1 MEFQWRQPPE
11 EYKISENV
19 IWMRAGK
26 ETNLFN
32 GVSGAFKCGN
42 FPYYFTEWEGD
53 FRIRCKVSV
62 EFQSVYDLGC
72 IVIYENEDTWM
83 KLAYENSDTGHPAIV
98 SIVTRERSDDCNGE
112 RAEGDIWLQICRK
125 GNMFSMHYSEDN
137 QHWKLVRIFFLAMK
151 PIVQVGVSVQCPT
164 GESCLAEF
172 RELEIGENPYE
183 DIRNLR

>member
-1 MEFQWRQPPE
+1 M
-11 EYKISENV
+11 
-19 IWMRAGK
+19 
-26 ETNLFN
+26 
-32 GVSGAFKCGN
+32 SGR
-42 FPYYFTEWEGD
+42 FT
-53 FRIRCKVSV
+53 
-62 EFQSVYDLGC
+62 QL
-72 IVIYENEDTWM
+72 EDTWM

-112 RAEGDIWLQICRK
+112 RAEGDVWLQICRK

-137 QHWKLVRIFFLAMK
+137 QHWKLVRIFFFAMK